1 MLSKLIKSQKFTQSK
16 NHRLFLGIIG
26 VVCRSQADLN
36 SNKSIEKAF
45 EKERKFFTKKYPS
58 LASRSGTTYLKKRLA
73 TLLASHIRDCL
84 PDINMKIN
92 ILKRQFKV

>member
-1 MLSKLIKSQKFTQSK
+1 M
-16 NHRLFLGIIG
+16 HLGIIG

-36 SNKSIEKAF
+36 SNKSLEKAF
-45 EKERKFFTKKYPS
+45 EKERKHFTKKYPS
-58 LASRSGTTYLKKRLA
+58 LAARSGTSYLKKRLA

-92 ILKRQFKV
+92 ILKRQFKVRNILENFS